1 MLLNYIKIA
10 LRNLNKNKS
19 YAFINIFGLAVGMAC
34 CILIAMYSRSELS
47 FDTFHKK
54 SDRIVVVGSDGSFFG
69 KMLNTPYPL
78 ADALKDEVPSVEK
91 AVRVSSTGKINLSVD
106 GQDFVEIAHGTY
118 TEDSFLN
125 IFSFD
130 LIRGDSSQ
138 ALSAP
143 NSIVLTQEASR
154 QLFGDQNPIGRSL
167 YWQQRDT
174 TEMLQV
180 TGIAQDPPRNSTIK
194 FGALISFNTM
204 DKGRRD
210 PSGWNMYSYSTFAL
224 LKSGNAI
231 TSMPDQLDKLAK
243 AHYKSHDKKHE
254 APSNSFFAMPLSQLH
269 LSEVSND
276 EGFTGNRAYLYLFGS
291 VALFILI
298 IACVNYVNL
307 ATARISLRSQEVGVR
322 KSLGAL
328 RSQVAGQF
336 LGESIFLSVTSFLL
350 GVVTSIIVLP
360 YFNQLFGTSL
370 QWQGQWTFILELFF
384 SAIGVG
390 ILAGLYP
397 ALYLS
402 GFSPVTVLRNR
413 MNISGSGSWLRKS
426 LVVTQ
431 FAIALVLII
440 SALIVYDQLNY
451 TQTTDLG
458 FDGKQVAAI
467 NLPNNQTWEMR
478 KDIRNRLLSHSGI
491 EAVSVTSGVPGEF
504 HIRLSQKPENI
515 SPQEKAPSDKS
526 ITFAPAVIDYSYLKL
541 LHIKLLAGRNFS
553 RDLNTDK
560 KTYIINK
567 LGAKRLGWTPKEAI
581 GKTFT
586 LGKEGK
592 IIGVTENFHI
602 QSFRSK
608 MEPVVLQL
616 QESSSWH
623 SGGSI
628 LARIT
633 PGNIPATMNYIKKM
647 LAKYAP
653 HSTFNYQFLDAKFDA
668 MYRTERRLANIVAI
682 FTFIAIMI
690 ACLGLYGLSAFSAE
704 RRTKEIG
711 IRKVLGATITNI
723 VGLLSKDFLKL
734 VLLGFVLAIPVAWYA
749 MHKWLQDFA
758 YHIKIGA
765 GVFVIAGIGAILI
778 AIITI
783 SWQSVRAA
791 LANPVESLQSE

>member
-1 MLLNYIKIA
+1 MLKNYIKIA

-19 YAFINIFGLAVGMAC
+19 YAFINIFGLAVGMGC

-47 FDTFHKK
+47 FDTFHKNA
-54 SDRIVVVGSDGSFFG
+54 DRIVAVGSDGSFFG
-69 KMLNTPYPL
+69 KMLSTPYPL
-78 ADALKDEVPSVEK
+78 ASALEDEIPSVKK
-91 AVRVSSTGKINLSVD
+91 AVRLNTAGKLNLSRD
-106 GQDFVEIAHGTY
+106 GQNFVEIEHGTY
-118 TEDSFLN
+118 TEPAFFN
-125 IFSFD
+125 IFSFN
-130 LIRGDSSQ
+130 LVRGDSSQ
-138 ALSAP
+138 ALSSP
-143 NSIVLTQEASR
+143 NSIVLTPEASH
-154 QLFGDQNPIGRSL
+154 QLFGDENPLGKSL
-167 YWQQRDT
+167 YWQKRDT

-180 TGIAQDPPRNSTIK
+180 TGIVQGAPRNSTIK

-204 DKGRRD
+204 DKDRRD
-210 PSGWNMYSYSTFAL
+210 PSGWNMYSYDTYAL
-224 LKSGNAI
+224 LKSHSAI
-231 TSMPDQLDKLAK
+231 ARMPNQLEKLVK
-243 AHYKSHDKKHE
+243 AHYKSHDKEHKE
-254 APSNSFFAMPLSQLH
+254 PSNSFFAMPLAQLH

-291 VALFILI
+291 VALFILV

-328 RSQVAGQF
+328 RRQVAGQF

-350 GVVTSIIVLP
+350 GIIISITALP
-360 YFNQLFGTSL
+360 YFNQLFGTTL
-370 QWQGQWTFILELFF
+370 HWQGNGTFLFELFLA
-384 SAIGVG
+384 AIIVG
-390 ILAGLYP
+390 TFAGLYP

-413 MNISGSGSWLRKS
+413 MNLGGSRSWLRKT

-440 SALIVYDQLNY
+440 SALVVYNQLNY
-451 TQTTDLG
+451 TQKADLG
-458 FDGKQVAAI
+458 FDGNQVAAI
-467 NLPNNQTWEMR
+467 DLSNSHAWKMQKN
-478 KDIRNRLLSHSGI
+478 IRNQLLSHSGI
-491 EAVSVTSGVPGEF
+491 EAVSMTTGVPGEF
-504 HIRLSQKPENI
+504 HIRLSQEPKNI
-515 SPQEKAPSDKS
+515 SPEEKTDSEKS
-526 ITFAPAVIDYSYLKL
+526 ITFAPAVIDQNYLNL

-553 RDLNTDK
+553 KNLSTDK
-560 KTYIINK
+560 RTYIINE
-567 LGAKRLGWTPKEAI
+567 LGAQKLGWTPKEAI

-586 LGKEGK
+586 LGKEGE

-608 MEPVVLQL
+608 MTPVVLQL
-616 QESSSWH
+616 QSATSSN

-628 LARIT
+628 LARIK
-633 PGNIPATMNYIKKM
+633 PENIPATMDYIKKT
-647 LAKYAP
+647 LAKHAP

-668 MYRTERRLANIVAI
+668 MYRTERRLASIVAI

-711 IRKVLGATITNI
+711 IRKVLGATITNV

-758 YHIKIGA
+758 YHFKIGV
-765 GVFVIAGIGAILI
+765 GVFAIAGIGAILI
-778 AIITI
+778 AVITV
-783 SWQSVRAA
+783 SWQSIRVA
-791 LANPVESLQSE
+791 LANPVDSLRSE